1 MLRKA
6 LAVACACAVAQPLE
20 LDLDVSGVVRYLRF
34 EAWWNLTEVARDAV
48 KSFGIAGYAAC
59 HVERIGDA
67 LSRKVDELLVT
78 NATAR
83 GELWHDW
90 RVHFNRGAFR
100 VPNKHLTV
108 GTGSYEIAAEP
119 SYNSSHGPPSGL
131 LVRLNS
137 KSGACEGV
145 EVSIGKF
152 CSIAR
157 GVEILA
163 CLDHDSTYASMY
175 PFKQL
180 FPELPTNIRSKG
192 SVSIGNDVWIG
203 ARATI
208 LSGVSIGNG
217 AVVGADAVVSRDV
230 RPYAVVVGNPAREV
244 KRRFDDATVA
254 NLLDLRWWDWPR
266 PVLERHVA
274 RLQDADLAPLFD
286 AFLRRPASACAGGR
300 H

>member
-48 KSFGIAGYAAC
+48 KSFGIAGDAAC

-108 GTGSYEIAAEP
+108 GTGSYEIAACRPKKGKEERQRRC
-119 SYNSSHGPPSGL
+119 SG
-131 LVRLNS
+131 
-137 KSGACEGV
+137 CT
-145 EVSIGKF
+145 
-152 CSIAR
+152 C
-157 GVEILA
+157 
-163 CLDHDSTYASMY
+163 
-175 PFKQL
+175 
-180 FPELPTNIRSKG
+180 
-192 SVSIGNDVWIG
+192 
-203 ARATI
+203 
-208 LSGVSIGNG
+208 
-217 AVVGADAVVSRDV
+217 
-230 RPYAVVVGNPAREV
+230 
-244 KRRFDDATVA
+244 
-254 NLLDLRWWDWPR
+254 
-266 PVLERHVA
+266 
-274 RLQDADLAPLFD
+274 
-286 AFLRRPASACAGGR
+286 
-300 H
+300 

>member
-6 LAVACACAVAQPLE
+6 LAVTFAFAFAQPLE
-20 LDLDVSGVVRYLRF
+20 LELDVTGVVQRLQF

-48 KSFGIAGYAAC
+48 DSFGIAGDAAC
-59 HVERIGDA
+59 QVERIAVA
-67 LSRKVDELLVT
+67 LSRKVDELLLT

-83 GELWHDW
+83 AKLWHDW

-100 VPNKHLTV
+100 VPNKGLTV

-131 LVRLNS
+131 LVRRNS
-137 KSGACEGV
+137 QSRACEGV

-152 CSIAR
+152 CSVAR
-157 GVEILA
+157 GVEVLA
-163 CLDHDSTYASMY
+163 CLDHDSTYASTY
-175 PFKQL
+175 PFSQL
-180 FPELPTNIRSKG
+180 FPELPTNVRSKG

-208 LSGVSIGNG
+208 LSGVTIGDG

-230 RPYAVVVGNPAREV
+230 RPYAIVVGNPAREV
-244 KRRFDDATVA
+244 RRRFDDATVVS
-254 NLLDLRWWDWPR
+254 LLHLRWWDWPR
-266 PVLERHVA
+266 PVLERNVA
-274 RLQDADLAPLFD
+274 RLQNADLKPLFD
-286 AFLRRPASACAGGR
+286 AFRGRLTSACAGEG
-300 H
+300 